1 MPSDD
6 LDQSDVVRVVVLS
19 GPSGSG
25 KTTIVKRLLDLAPL
39 PLMTSVSAT
48 TRLPRVG
55 EVDGVDYHF
64 LTHAQFEQRRLDG
77 EFVEYAAVHG
87 TGQFYGTWWPAIE
100 KARSAGA
107 WALLEIDVNG
117 ALQVMEQYPS
127 AITIFL
133 RTPSAEV
140 FEQRLRSRGT
150 ESSDVIARRLRTA
163 RNELVCADRYR
174 FQVVNDDLDRAVAE
188 ITKILRTEEKQANA

>member
-1 MPSDD
+1 MSSSD
-6 LDQSDVVRVVVLS
+6 LDQSDAVRLVVLS

-25 KTTIVKRLLDLAPL
+25 KTTVVKGLLDAAHL
-39 PLMTSVSAT
+39 PLMKSVSAT
-48 TRLPRVG
+48 TRPPRAG

-64 LTHAQFEQRRLDG
+64 LTHEEFERRRNDG
-77 EFVEYAAVHG
+77 DFIEHAEVHG
-87 TGQFYGTWWPAIE
+87 TGQLYGTL
-100 KARSAGA
+100 RSEVEQAHAVGA

-117 ALQVMEQYPS
+117 AMQVMQKYPS
-127 AITIFL
+127 AVTIFL
-133 RTPSAEV
+133 RTPSTDV

-150 ESSDVIARRLRTA
+150 ESDEVITQRLKTA

-188 ITKILRTEEKQANA
+188 IANILKTEEKQANA